1 MSILDQK
8 LEEAGVKE
16 VKYYYNNCPIMG
28 NIFTSCLFLSEDKK
42 ILARGISICSVN
54 DSHNKEIGRKI
65 SKSRAVNAIYKKS
78 DSFKI
83 NDKTEIEKR
92 DFKFVTKSFKI
103 KNDDHKNKLINKV
116 DELGFDCELKDL
128 GPFKRLDVYIP
139 YIYPIEITKKNF
151 KFKSQYLP
159 EPTNE
164 EKKMFKL
171 NN

>member
-1 MSILDQK
+1 MHNS
-8 LEEAGVKE
+8 KE
-16 VKYYYNNCPIMG
+16 
-28 NIFTSCLFLSEDKK
+28 TSDGSN
-42 ILARGISICSVN
+42 VY
-54 DSHNKEIGRKI
+54 I
-65 SKSRAVNAIYKKS
+65 SK
-78 DSFKI
+78 
-83 NDKTEIEKR
+83 DKMSKE
-92 DFKFVTKSFKI
+92 DFENVVE
-103 KNDDHKNKLINKV
+103 NKLINKV